1 MSDKPRTTTTGERLP
16 SSPGG
21 LIPLIVTMGQSQ
33 GASMAEDTK
42 TVSGVFAASLPAA
55 LAAGMVAI
63 GALLIS
69 MQVQSARIEATI
81 VQMAKAVDE
90 LKTDARA
97 EMAELDQRVRA
108 LEQRD

>member
-1 MSDKPRTTTTGERLP
+1 
-16 SSPGG
+16 
-21 LIPLIVTMGQSQ
+21 
-33 GASMAEDTK
+33 MADDTK

-81 VQMAKAVDE
+81 VQMAKSVDE

-97 EMAELDQRVRA
+97 EMADLDKRVRA
-108 LEQRD
+108 LELRD

>member
-1 MSDKPRTTTTGERLP
+1 
-16 SSPGG
+16 
-21 LIPLIVTMGQSQ
+21 
-33 GASMAEDTK
+33 MADDTK

-81 VQMAKAVDE
+81 VQMAKSVDE

-97 EMAELDQRVRA
+97 EIADLDQRVRA
-108 LEQRD
+108 LERQN

>member
-1 MSDKPRTTTTGERLP
+1 MT
-16 SSPGG
+16 
-21 LIPLIVTMGQSQ
+21 
-33 GASMAEDTK
+33 EDTK

-81 VQMAKAVDE
+81 VQMAKSLDE
-90 LKTDARA
+90 LKIDARA
-97 EMAELDQRVRA
+97 EMADLDKRVRA
-108 LEQRD
+108 LELRD

>member
-1 MSDKPRTTTTGERLP
+1 
-16 SSPGG
+16 
-21 LIPLIVTMGQSQ
+21 
-33 GASMAEDTK
+33 MAEDTK

-97 EMAELDQRVRA
+97 EMTELDRRVRA

>member
-1 MSDKPRTTTTGERLP
+1 
-16 SSPGG
+16 
-21 LIPLIVTMGQSQ
+21 
-33 GASMAEDTK
+33 MAEDTK

-81 VQMAKAVDE
+81 VQMAKSVDE

-97 EMAELDQRVRA
+97 EIADLDQRVRA

>member
-1 MSDKPRTTTTGERLP
+1 MTEEP
-16 SSPGG
+16 
-21 LIPLIVTMGQSQ
+21 
-33 GASMAEDTK
+33 K

-81 VQMAKAVDE
+81 VQMAKSVDE
-90 LKTDARA
+90 LKVDARA
-97 EMAELDQRVRA
+97 QLADLDERVRA
-108 LEQRD
+108 LEMRP

>member
-1 MSDKPRTTTTGERLP
+1 
-16 SSPGG
+16 
-21 LIPLIVTMGQSQ
+21 
-33 GASMAEDTK
+33 MAEDTK

-81 VQMAKAVDE
+81 VQMAKSLEE
-90 LKTDARA
+90 LKNDARA
-97 EMAELDQRVRA
+97 ELSDLDRRVRA
-108 LEQRD
+108 LEMRD

>member
-1 MSDKPRTTTTGERLP
+1 
-16 SSPGG
+16 
-21 LIPLIVTMGQSQ
+21 
-33 GASMAEDTK
+33 MAEDTK

-97 EMAELDQRVRA
+97 EMAELDRRVRA